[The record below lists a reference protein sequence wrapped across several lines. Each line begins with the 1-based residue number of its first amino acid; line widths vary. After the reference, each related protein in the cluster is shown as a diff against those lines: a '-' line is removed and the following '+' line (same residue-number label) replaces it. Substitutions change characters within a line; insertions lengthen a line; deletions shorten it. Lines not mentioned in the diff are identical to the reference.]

1 LANAFVETQW
11 LAKLHEKNPAAW
23 YYPWDGRGLLQLT
36 EPENYFEYW
45 TFLGRDVSNDVKD
58 DLNDASAKAHAS
70 YEAAVKEA
78 KAARQRGDK
87 VAYAAAVAKEKT
99 ANAPLHDDRHPTLT
113 PQMIQWRHQ
122 VETKAIDATQSAGA
136 YWAKSKAAVYA
147 DESPTWTRTVQYPTG
162 STKAQV
168 YYRSEGFGQVAAT
181 INVGHPVADPR
192 SAAGVNGIVARFQAY
207 THAVAIL
214 VDDGEFPDKKGQPQ
228 LMPDGFERRK
238 DV

>member
-1 LANAFVETQW
+1 
-11 LAKLHEKNPAAW
+11 
-23 YYPWDGRGLLQLT
+23 
-36 EPENYFEYW
+36 
-45 TFLGRDVSNDVKD
+45 
-58 DLNDASAKAHAS
+58 
-70 YEAAVKEA
+70 
-78 KAARQRGDK
+78 
-87 VAYAAAVAKEKT
+87 
-99 ANAPLHDDRHPTLT
+99 
-113 PQMIQWRHQ
+113 MIQWRHQ

-214 VDDGEFPDKKGQPQ
+214 ADDGEFPDKKGQPQ